1 MKNEKLYELNPS
13 QEVVKLQ
20 CKYSLFKRVVNITM
34 SATSEEKLD
43 FALMK
48 EALNKVI
55 ERNDCLRLRFVK
67 KDKKLMQYFLKSF
80 VFDEVPYIEFK
91 TQEKQLSFIQ
101 KETAKPIKY
110 LKNEVL
116 KPYFCKTFDGKDM
129 VLVKAAHF
137 ILDMYGFNVF
147 FNELFG
153 VYNALKNKTEL
164 PEPPKSFEEVIK
176 KDLTTKYNE
185 KKVKSDAEY
194 YKNFFKENEEPA
206 YAGFDGRTNK
216 RINKFVKKGKKSVNM
231 LLLRNDTK
239 AETCYIPK
247 EITKKVM
254 EFSEKNHISPSTV
267 LLYSCM
273 LGLSKHNNVKTLAP
287 LELCNNRV
295 TNLEKKCSGTK
306 VQAVACYNKFDYEKS
321 FIEAIKEFTVAQTS
335 YYRHLGFSEAQ
346 LEMIMHKTYGSSML
360 STYWSMSFS
369 YIPLSKPKS
378 VSYDVYSNGK
388 CALLCYVA
396 IMHDIT
402 KEDMQMI
409 YDYQIRNMTAEN
421 IRDFHQKY
429 LKLIEQVIDNPQ
441 IIIKDIK
448 F

>member
-91 TQEKQLSFIQ
+91 TQEQQLSFIQ

-129 VLVKAAHF
+129 VLVKACHF

-164 PEPPKSFEEVIK
+164 PEPPTSFEEVIK

-206 YAGFDGRTNK
+206 YAGFDGR
-216 RINKFVKKGKKSVNM
+216 ISSV
-231 LLLRNDTK
+231 
-239 AETCYIPK
+239 
-247 EITKKVM
+247 
-254 EFSEKNHISPSTV
+254 FS
-267 LLYSCM
+267 Y
-273 LGLSKHNNVKTLAP
+273 NVKGGYVYYGNAMLDAVVLDAVPYASVRYAP
-287 LELCNNRV
+287 YQKWFVAMDWLLKTERVRLDGSLSYDHAWGELFDTGYAGVAVLKPAALTGDVSFEYNWNRRV
-295 TNLEKKCSGTK
+295 FAGVDCSFSTARKGGFGMPGLGSDQVPLSMLK
-306 VQAVACYNKFDYEKS
+306 VPGYAD
-321 FIEAIKEFTVAQTS
+321 
-335 YYRHLGFSEAQ
+335 LGFFAEYATARG
-346 LEMIMHKTYGSSML
+346 LAFWVRAG
-360 STYWSMSFS
+360 
-369 YIPLSKPKS
+369 
-378 VSYDVYSNGK
+378 N
-388 CALLCYVA
+388 LL
-396 IMHDIT
+396 
-402 KEDMQMI
+402 
-409 YDYQIRNMTAEN
+409 NMTVQRNPLYAERGVN
-421 IRDFHQKY
+421 FTLGIC
-429 LKLIEQVIDNPQ
+429 LSL
-441 IIIKDIK
+441 
-448 F
+448 